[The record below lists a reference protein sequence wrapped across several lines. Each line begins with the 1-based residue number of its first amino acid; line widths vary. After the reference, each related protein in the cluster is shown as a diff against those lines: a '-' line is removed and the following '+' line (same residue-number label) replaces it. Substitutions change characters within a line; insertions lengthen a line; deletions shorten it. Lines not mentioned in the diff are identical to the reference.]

1 MQILIKGIKTNYIEA
16 GEGDSI
22 LLLHGWGSNIGLF
35 QQLIGHLSR
44 AHRVFALDM
53 PGFGET
59 EEPKE
64 PWCVDDYVDFVR
76 EFLSVMGIKKTS
88 LLGHSFGGRVIIKM
102 VTGGKSPAEF
112 TKLVLVDSAG
122 ILPKKSMKQKF
133 KTRLYKIGRKI
144 LSIGVVKKLY
154 PDALENYRR
163 SHGSADYNSAT
174 PVMRQTLVKV
184 VNEDLE
190 PLLSSIKQPVLLI
203 WGDMDTATPLSDARI
218 MEDRIKDS
226 GLVVVKG
233 AGHYSYLEQPDFVCR
248 VLDSY
253 FSA

>member
-44 AHRVFALDM
+44 THRVCALDM

-64 PWCVDDYVDFVR
+64 PWCVDDYVDFVQ
-76 EFLSVMGIKKTS
+76 EFLSVLGIKKTS
-88 LLGHSFGGRVIIKM
+88 LLGHSFGGRVIIKI
-102 VTGGKSPAEF
+102 VTGGKSPVEF

-122 ILPKKSMKQKF
+122 ILPKKSMKQKC

-154 PDALENYRR
+154 PEALENYRR

-218 MEDRIKDS
+218 MEDKIKDS

>member
-1 MQILIKGIKTNYIEA
+1 M
-16 GEGDSI
+16 
-22 LLLHGWGSNIGLF
+22 
-35 QQLIGHLSR
+35 
-44 AHRVFALDM
+44 
-53 PGFGET
+53 
-59 EEPKE
+59 
-64 PWCVDDYVDFVR
+64 
-76 EFLSVMGIKKTS
+76 
-88 LLGHSFGGRVIIKM
+88 
-102 VTGGKSPAEF
+102 
-112 TKLVLVDSAG
+112 LVDSAG

-133 KTRLYKIGRKI
+133 KTRLYKIGRRF

-190 PLLSSIKQPVLLI
+190 PLLSSIETAAVLLI

-226 GLVVVKG
+226 GLVVVK
-233 AGHYSYLEQPDFVCR
+233 APDITPIWSSRILFAECWILIFQPWIPICQAIKSSGIPAR
-248 VLDSY
+248 KRG
-253 FSA
+253 